1 MKVNL
6 VTGKPADGGPA
17 RCLLLS
23 ESADPVID
31 LYDRIFAAGRVLRHP
46 DGTEERFAQIALFLR
61 PATKRRSGRES

>member
-23 ESADPVID
+23 ESADPVIE
-31 LYDRIFAAGRVLRHP
+31 LYERILEAGKVFTHP
-46 DGTEERFAQIALFLR
+46 DGRREQLTQIALFLR
-61 PATKRRSGRES
+61 PRTTRRSGGR